1 MVGGGSILHKRG
13 SIINPHLLQIP
24 RSPPPETPPDSTKEA
39 TSPTM
44 NSHSRPQVP
53 RQCMHACMPPGSR
66 PKARK
71 IRRGGYFKKK
81 ADRITH
87 LSIELG
93 ACAVLALRREA
104 TYWSPSN
111 LLGPIVAERSDGPSQ
126 EIRYDMLRLVSRY
139 RTGTADGL
147 LGRRALQGSPS
158 IKERSEGVSK
168 GLSHARLVR
177 TRIALLCLW
186 DMIDR
191 ISVLRRLARNQDAWP
206 TISER
211 NSNLA
216 DLAVL

>member
-1 MVGGGSILHKRG
+1 
-13 SIINPHLLQIP
+13 
-24 RSPPPETPPDSTKEA
+24 
-39 TSPTM
+39 M

-111 LLGPIVAERSDGPSQ
+111 LLGPIVVERSDGPSQ
-126 EIRYDMLRLVSRY
+126 EIRDDMLRLVSRY

-168 GLSHARLVR
+168 GLSHARLGR
-177 TRIALLCLW
+177 TRLALLCLW

-191 ISVLRRLARNQDAWP
+191 GGSVSCGDWREIRVPDQPSPSGTPTWLTWRCCDWCGCPQLCMQNRTEDA
-206 TISER
+206 E
-211 NSNLA
+211 
-216 DLAVL
+216 DEQMV

>member
-168 GLSHARLVR
+168 GLSHARLGR

-191 ISVLRRLARNQDAWP
+191 GDQCLAAIGEKSGCLANHLRAELQ
-206 TISER
+206 
-211 NSNLA
+211 LG
-216 DLAVL
+216 

>member
-1 MVGGGSILHKRG
+1 MVVGGGSILHKRG

-24 RSPPPETPPDSTKEA
+24 RSPLQRRRQILLRSDI
-39 TSPTM
+39 PTM

-147 LGRRALQGSPS
+147 LGR
-158 IKERSEGVSK
+158 
-168 GLSHARLVR
+168 
-177 TRIALLCLW
+177 
-186 DMIDR
+186 
-191 ISVLRRLARNQDAWP
+191 
-206 TISER
+206 
-211 NSNLA
+211 
-216 DLAVL
+216 